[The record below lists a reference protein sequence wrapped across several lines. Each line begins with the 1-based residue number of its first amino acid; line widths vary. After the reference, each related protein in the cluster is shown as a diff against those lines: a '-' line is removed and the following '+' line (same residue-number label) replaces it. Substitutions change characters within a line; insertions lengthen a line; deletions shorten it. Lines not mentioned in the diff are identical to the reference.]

1 MLLFCE
7 DPKVVNRRSCE
18 HFVKISWQ
26 LWMRS
31 GAVIWHP
38 GDYFVTS
45 YCDEW
50 QLFDGWKI
58 IFRRLVDDSV
68 KMFDISDDFVTV
80 TESLYND
87 LETTLWQASMKGQ
100 LYNNS
105 MTALQI
111 LIWRPCDHAVS
122 CDYTVTTLDTEN
134 KRSPIWQICRH
145 RWHRQLSLWQLTMP
159 PVMTMLSS
167 WRYFA
172 FSENISCRCHEDSLK
187 KKVASLLLKVCIKQL
202 HRYISR
208 FHVHTWSQ

>member
-7 DPKVVNRRSCE
+7 DPKVVNRRSYE

-26 LWMRS
+26 LLMRS
-31 GAVIWHP
+31 RAVIWHP

-68 KMFDISDDFVTV
+68 KMFDLSDDFATV
-80 TESLYND
+80 TESLYDD
-87 LETTLWQASMKGQ
+87 LETTLRQTSMKGQ

-122 CDYTVTTLDTEN
+122 YDYTVTTLDAEN

-145 RWHRQLSLWQLTMP
+145 RWHRNLS
-159 PVMTMLSS
+159 
-167 WRYFA
+167 
-172 FSENISCRCHEDSLK
+172 
-187 KKVASLLLKVCIKQL
+187 
-202 HRYISR
+202 
-208 FHVHTWSQ
+208 

>member
-1 MLLFCE
+1 MTANWLFCDEFLCHVTICE

-26 LWMRS
+26 LLMRS
-31 GAVIWHP
+31 RAVIWHP

-68 KMFDISDDFVTV
+68 KMFDLSDDFATV
-80 TESLYND
+80 TESLYDD

-111 LIWRPCDHAVS
+111 LIWRPCDHAVP
-122 CDYTVTTLDTEN
+122 CDYTVTTLDSEN
-134 KRSPIWQICRH
+134 KRSPIWQICGTVICH
-145 RWHRQLSLWQLTMP
+145 NDNLQCHQWWQCCQ
-159 PVMTMLSS
+159 V
-167 WRYFA
+167 
-172 FSENISCRCHEDSLK
+172 DD
-187 KKVASLLLKVCIKQL
+187 LLLSVK
-202 HRYISR
+202 IS
-208 FHVHTWSQ
+208 HVGPMTIR

>member
-1 MLLFCE
+1 MTNLKSSNDCPVTNLWQVVSRQMTLLWLILVKCDHFMKIPRWSCDRWLTNLWRVSCVMLLFCE

-26 LWMRS
+26 LLMRS
-31 GAVIWHP
+31 RAVIWHP

-68 KMFDISDDFVTV
+68 KMFYPSDDFATI
-80 TESLYND
+80 TESLYDD
-87 LETTLWQASMKGQ
+87 LETTLWQASTNGQ

-105 MTALQI
+105 VTALQI

-122 CDYTVTTLDTEN
+122 CDYTVTTLDTES
-134 KRSPIWQICRH
+134 KILSTWQHCRH
-145 RWHRQLSLWQLTMP
+145 RWHRNLS
-159 PVMTMLSS
+159 
-167 WRYFA
+167 
-172 FSENISCRCHEDSLK
+172 
-187 KKVASLLLKVCIKQL
+187 
-202 HRYISR
+202 
-208 FHVHTWSQ
+208 

>member
-7 DPKVVNRRSCE
+7 DPKVINRRSCE

-26 LWMRS
+26 LLMRS
-31 GAVIWHP
+31 RAVIWHP
-38 GDYFVTS
+38 GDYFVVS

-50 QLFDGWKI
+50 QLSDGWKI

-68 KMFDISDDFVTV
+68 KMFDLSDDFATV
-80 TESLYND
+80 TESLYDD

-105 MTALQI
+105 MTALHI

-145 RWHRQLSLWQLTMP
+145 KWHPNLSWWQLTMP
-159 PVMTMLSS
+159 LMMPMLSS
-167 WRYFA
+167 QRSFA
-172 FSENISCRCHEDSLK
+172 FSENISCRPHDDSLK
-187 KKVASLLLKVCIKQL
+187 KVTTILL
-202 HRYISR
+202 
-208 FHVHTWSQ
+208 